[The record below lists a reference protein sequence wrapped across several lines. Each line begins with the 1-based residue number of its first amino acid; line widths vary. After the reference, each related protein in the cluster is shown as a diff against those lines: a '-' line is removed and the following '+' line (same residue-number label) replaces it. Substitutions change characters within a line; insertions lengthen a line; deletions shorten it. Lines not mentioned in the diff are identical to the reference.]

1 MMAKLSPRIKLFISI
16 AVFAMFSALMF
27 SYGYSILDA
36 RNQARVDVVNQKSL
50 ELMVLQRE
58 QQNFEQGKRDLA
70 DLFQRAY
77 PPQDLFSKDTRV
89 VDEIRELEELA
100 SRYSLDF
107 SLQVA
112 GSSSTAPKAAG
123 VSANLLQ
130 VPYSVTV
137 TGGFNN
143 ILKYI
148 EASEHT
154 TFINQGYAVNINA
167 VSNGETRAVINSQ
180 FYLKP

>member
-1 MMAKLSPRIKLFISI
+1 MTKLNSRIKLFALII
-16 AVFAMFSALMF
+16 GFAIFAGFMFG
-27 SYGYSILDA
+27 YGYSILENK
-36 RNQARVDVVNQKSL
+36 NQARIDEVNAKSL
-50 ELMVLQRE
+50 ELEVLRRE

-70 DLFQRAY
+70 TLDEKTY

-89 VDEIRELEELA
+89 VKEIRELEALA
-100 SRYSLDF
+100 NRYSLDF
-107 SLQVA
+107 ELQVA
-112 GSSSTAPKAAG
+112 GTSATAPKAVG

-143 ILKYI
+143 IIKYI
-148 EASEHT
+148 EATEHT
-154 TFINQGYAVNINA
+154 TFINQALALTIAAVNDGKT
-167 VSNGETRAVINSQ
+167 SAVINSQ